1 MNFKGILVAIDRS
14 PSTSIVFERAIDLAQ
29 KERANLTILH
39 CIANNTIGLEPLL
52 ESGAGTGFYPADPE
66 FFQSL
71 SNETLEEDR
80 QAEAWLQEY
89 YQKAVTLN
97 IPTEYQHHFGDPG
110 TNICDVARQWGADLV
125 ILGRHDRQAMAEFFT
140 GSVSNY
146 VIHHADC
153 SVLVVKRHESVGA
166 DLKVGN

>member
-1 MNFKGILVAIDRS
+1 MNFKRILVAINHS
-14 PSTSIVFERAIDLAQ
+14 NSASIVFERAIDLAQ

-39 CIANNTIGLEPLL
+39 CIANNTVGLEPLL

-66 FFQSL
+66 FTQSL
-71 SNETLEEDR
+71 YNETLEEDR

-89 YQKAVTLN
+89 RQRAVALN

-110 TNICDVARQWGADLV
+110 TNICNVARQWGADLI
-125 ILGRHDRQAMAEFFT
+125 ILGRHDHSAIAEFFT

-153 SVLVVKRHESVGA
+153 SVLVVKGHESIDA
-166 DLKVGN
+166 DLEVGN

>member
-1 MNFKGILVAIDRS
+1 MNFKRILVAINHS

-39 CIANNTIGLEPLL
+39 CIANNSVGLEPLL
-52 ESGAGTGFYPADPE
+52 ESGVGSGFYAAAPE
-66 FFQSL
+66 FTQSL
-71 SNETLEEDR
+71 YNETLEEDR

-89 YQKAVTLN
+89 CQRAVALN

-110 TNICDVARQWGADLV
+110 TNICDVARQWDADLV
-125 ILGRHDRQAMAEFFT
+125 ILGRHDHSAIAEFFT

-153 SVLVVKRHESVGA
+153 SVLIVKEPKSIDT
-166 DLKVGN
+166 DLKV